1 MATLKIVPVPERL
14 PELRA
19 ALNGR
24 FLKAVY
30 MYTHCEGVITLHGT
44 VAGTLADIARLLE
57 REGLTVQSSR

>member
-24 FLKAVY
+24 FLKAVA
-30 MYTHCEGVITLHGT
+30 MYSHCEGVITLHGT
-44 VAGTLADIARLLE
+44 GVTTLAVVAHELK
-57 REGLTVQSSR
+57 REGLTV